1 MPKKKRPLSEEEADA
16 RVPPGNKQASSDSAL
31 GSDSIVKINEALLKS
46 REDRVNE
53 ILANIPASL
62 LKDFDR
68 LYEPIPVVDA
78 KCGWSSVMPKSC
90 KIIIKCTASS
100 VSVMSLDDV
109 NDVFMV
115 FADDEFCRIFLYNQ
129 CSFSSFPLSRLVP
142 RDTLHQ
148 LKVFKNAL
156 LRGKSVMEFV
166 AMNRTDGVLLNT
178 HVTLTSINGSS
189 KMLSDKL
196 NLIEKVTSG
205 QDCTPI
211 ECWGVLTIRNS
222 RCISEAKYSG
232 AGVFGMREILDS
244 RDLFGGSHD
253 VRGVIPSEEQVTDAV

>member
-1 MPKKKRPLSEEEADA
+1 MRPGTLSQAQSVGKRQKVEGSMPPKKKRPLSEEEVDS
-16 RVPPGNKQASSDSAL
+16 RVPPVDKQASTDSVL
-31 GSDSIVKINEALLKS
+31 GSDSIVRRNEALLKS
-46 REDRVNE
+46 REDKVNE

-129 CSFSSFPLSRLVP
+129 SSFNNFPLRLLVP
-142 RDTLHQ
+142 AGTGYQ
-148 LKVFKNAL
+148 LKVIKNAL
-156 LRGKSVMEFV
+156 LHTMMIQLK
-166 AMNRTDGVLLNT
+166 
-178 HVTLTSINGSS
+178 
-189 KMLSDKL
+189 KK
-196 NLIEKVTSG
+196 
-205 QDCTPI
+205 
-211 ECWGVLTIRNS
+211 
-222 RCISEAKYSG
+222 
-232 AGVFGMREILDS
+232 
-244 RDLFGGSHD
+244 
-253 VRGVIPSEEQVTDAV
+253 